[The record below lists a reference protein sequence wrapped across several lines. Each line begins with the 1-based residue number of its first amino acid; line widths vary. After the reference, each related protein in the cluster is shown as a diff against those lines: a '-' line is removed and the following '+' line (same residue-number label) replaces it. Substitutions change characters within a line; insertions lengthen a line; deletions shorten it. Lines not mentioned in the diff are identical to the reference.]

1 LLKVRNESAALALD
15 IAATARLKLY
25 DEDKEA
31 RLIEALIA
39 GSANSALSTIAEGLS
54 KPPSPQSS
62 SLKSPRNLVRQ

>member
-1 LLKVRNESAALALD
+1 VRNESAALALD

-39 GSANSALSTIAEGLS
+39 GSTNSALSSIASGLNQAP
-54 KPPSPQSS
+54 KPS
-62 SLKSPRNLVRQ
+62 VRDLRRQ